1 MQGLQD
7 LWEFKLEIKMKNLE
21 KKSKRYRET
30 VKNFDQTKSYKI
42 SEAIKLVKERS
53 KVKFIE
59 SLDLSMNLNLGK
71 DKADQT
77 LRTTVDLPHGNGKK
91 IRVAVICSNEK
102 IEEAKTSNAEKFGS
116 EDLVDEINNGK
127 VDFDILV
134 CTPDMMSKVGKLGKV
149 LGPKGLMPN
158 PKFGTVA
165 KDIKKAV
172 NDIKKG
178 KVEIRCDKDGNLSL
192 SIGRINFDEKKIIDN
207 YKSVL
212 ETLEKDTPGIKT
224 MIRSA
229 FISSSMGPSAQLIV
243 NEI

>member
-1 MQGLQD
+1 MR
-7 LWEFKLEIKMKNLE
+7 KLKKQNL
-21 KKSKRYRET
+21 
-30 VKNFDQTKSYKI
+30 
-42 SEAIKLVKERS
+42 
-53 KVKFIE
+53 
-59 SLDLSMNLNLGK
+59 
-71 DKADQT
+71 
-77 LRTTVDLPHGNGKK
+77 
-91 IRVAVICSNEK
+91 
-102 IEEAKTSNAEKFGS
+102 SNAEKFGS

-172 NDIKKG
+172 SDIKKG

-192 SIGRINFDEKKIIDN
+192 SIGRANFDEKKIIDN

-212 ETLEKDTPGIKT
+212 ETLDKDTPGIKS

-229 FISSSMGPSAQLIV
+229 FISSSMGPSTQLIV
-243 NEI
+243 NEL

>member
-1 MQGLQD
+1 
-7 LWEFKLEIKMKNLE
+7 MKNIE
-21 KKSKRYRET
+21 NKSKRYREIYK
-30 VKNFDQTKSYKI
+30 VFDKTKIYKI
-42 SEAIKLVKERS
+42 DEAVKIVKEKS

-59 SLDLSMNLNLGK
+59 SLDLSLNINFGK
-71 DKADQT
+71 NKSDQT

-102 IEEAKTSNAEKFGS
+102 IEEAKLSNADKFGS

-158 PKFGTVA
+158 PKYGTVA

-192 SIGRINFDEKKIIDN
+192 SLGRVNFDEKRIIEN

-212 ETLEKDTPGIKT
+212 ETLDKDTPGIKSL
-224 MIRSA
+224 IKSA
-229 FISSSMGPSAQLIV
+229 FVSSSMGPSAKISV
-243 NEI
+243 TEV

>member
-1 MQGLQD
+1 MS
-7 LWEFKLEIKMKNLE
+7 NLE
-21 KKSKRYRET
+21 KKSKRYRELI
-30 VKNFDQTKSYKI
+30 KDLDQTKTYKI
-42 SEAIKLVKERS
+42 GEAIKLIKKS
-53 KVKFIE
+53 TKVKFIE
-59 SLDLSMNLNLGK
+59 SIDLSINLNLGK
-71 DKADQT
+71 DKSDQT

-91 IRVAVICSNEK
+91 MRVAVICSNEK
-102 IEEAKTSNAEKFGS
+102 IEEAKLSNAEKFGS

-165 KDIKKAV
+165 KDINKAV
-172 NDIKKG
+172 SDIKKC

-192 SIGRINFDEKKIIDN
+192 SIGRANFDEKKIIDN

-212 ETLEKDTPGIKT
+212 ETLDKDTPGIRS
-224 MIRSA
+224 MIRSV

-243 NEI
+243 NEL

>member
-1 MQGLQD
+1 MS
-7 LWEFKLEIKMKNLE
+7 NLE
-21 KKSKRYRET
+21 KKSKRYRELI
-30 VKNFDQTKSYKI
+30 KDLDQTKTYKI
-42 SEAIKLVKERS
+42 GEAIKLIKKS
-53 KVKFIE
+53 TKLKFAESIE
-59 SLDLSMNLNLGK
+59 LSINLNLGK
-71 DKADQT
+71 DKSDQT

-91 IRVAVICSNEK
+91 MRVAVICSNEK
-102 IEEAKTSNAEKFGS
+102 IEEAKLSNAEKFGS

-172 NDIKKG
+172 SDIKKG

-192 SIGRINFDEKKIIDN
+192 SIGRANFDEKKIIDN

-212 ETLEKDTPGIKT
+212 ETLDKDTPGIRS
-224 MIRSA
+224 MIRSV

-243 NEI
+243 NEL

>member
-1 MQGLQD
+1 MS
-7 LWEFKLEIKMKNLE
+7 NLE
-21 KKSKRYRET
+21 KKSKRYRELI
-30 VKNFDQTKSYKI
+30 KDLDQTKTYKI
-42 SEAIKLVKERS
+42 GDAIKLIKKS
-53 KVKFIE
+53 TKVKFIE
-59 SLDLSMNLNLGK
+59 SIDLSINLNLGK
-71 DKADQT
+71 DKSDQT

-91 IRVAVICSNEK
+91 MRVAVICSNEK
-102 IEEAKTSNAEKFGS
+102 IEEAKLSNAEKFGS

-172 NDIKKG
+172 SDIKKG

-192 SIGRINFDEKKIIDN
+192 SIGRANFDEKKIIDN

-212 ETLEKDTPGIKT
+212 ETLDKDTPGIRS
-224 MIRSA
+224 MIRSV

-243 NEI
+243 NEL

>member
-1 MQGLQD
+1 MR
-7 LWEFKLEIKMKNLE
+7 NLE
-21 KKSKRYRET
+21 KKSKRYRNLI
-30 VKNFDQTKSYKI
+30 KDLDQTKSYKI
-42 SEAIKLVKERS
+42 GEAIKLIKKSS

-59 SLDLSMNLNLGK
+59 SIDLSINLNLGK
-71 DKADQT
+71 DKSDQT

-102 IEEAKTSNAEKFGS
+102 IEEAKLSNAEKFGS

-149 LGPKGLMPN
+149 LGPKSLMPN

-172 NDIKKG
+172 SDIKKG

-192 SIGRINFDEKKIIDN
+192 SLGRVNFDEKKIIDN

-212 ETLEKDTPGIKT
+212 ETLDKDTPGIKS

-229 FISSSMGPSAQLIV
+229 FISSSMGPSAQLTL
-243 NEI
+243 NEL

>member
-1 MQGLQD
+1 MS
-7 LWEFKLEIKMKNLE
+7 NLE
-21 KKSKRYRET
+21 KKSKRYRELI
-30 VKNFDQTKSYKI
+30 KDLDQTKTYKI
-42 SEAIKLVKERS
+42 GEAIKLIKKS
-53 KVKFIE
+53 TKVKFIE
-59 SLDLSMNLNLGK
+59 SIDLSINLNLGK
-71 DKADQT
+71 DKSDQT

-102 IEEAKTSNAEKFGS
+102 IEEAKLSNAEKFGS

-172 NDIKKG
+172 SDIKKG

-192 SIGRINFDEKKIIDN
+192 SIGRANFDEKKIIDN

-212 ETLEKDTPGIKT
+212 ETLDKDTPGIRS
-224 MIRSA
+224 MIRSV

-243 NEI
+243 NEL

>member
-1 MQGLQD
+1 MRN
-7 LWEFKLEIKMKNLE
+7 IE
-21 KKSKRYRET
+21 KKSKRYRQI
-30 VKNFDQTKSYKI
+30 VKGLDQTKSYKVD
-42 SEAIKLVKERS
+42 EAIKLIKERS
-53 KVKFIE
+53 KVKFVE
-59 SLDLSMNLNLGK
+59 SIDLSINLNLGK
-71 DKADQT
+71 DKTDQT

-102 IEEAKTSNAEKFGS
+102 IEEAKSSNAEKFGS
-116 EDLVDEINNGK
+116 EDLVEEINNGK

-134 CTPDMMSKVGKLGKV
+134 CSPDMMSKVGKLGKV

-172 NDIKKG
+172 SDIKKG

-192 SIGRINFDEKKIIDN
+192 SIGRANFDEKKIIDN

-212 ETLEKDTPGIKT
+212 ETLEKDTPGIKN
-224 MIRSA
+224 MINSA
-229 FISSSMGPSAQLIV
+229 FISSSMGPSTQLIV
-243 NEI
+243 KEV

>member
-1 MQGLQD
+1 MR
-7 LWEFKLEIKMKNLE
+7 NLE
-21 KKSKRYRET
+21 KKSKRYRDLI
-30 VKNFDQTKSYKI
+30 KDLDQTKSYKI
-42 SEAIKLVKERS
+42 GEAIKLIKKSS

-59 SLDLSMNLNLGK
+59 SIDLSINLNLGK
-71 DKADQT
+71 DKSDQT

-102 IEEAKTSNAEKFGS
+102 IEEAKLSNAEKFGS

-172 NDIKKG
+172 SDIKKG

-192 SIGRINFDEKKIIDN
+192 SLGRVNFDEKKIIDN
-207 YKSVL
+207 YKIVL
-212 ETLEKDTPGIKT
+212 ETLDKDTPGIKS

-243 NEI
+243 NEL

>member
-1 MQGLQD
+1 MS
-7 LWEFKLEIKMKNLE
+7 NLK
-21 KKSKRYRET
+21 KKSKRYREI
-30 VKNFDQTKSYKI
+30 VNDLDQTKSYKI
-42 SEAIKLVKERS
+42 DEAIKLIKKSS
-53 KVKFIE
+53 KVKFVE
-59 SLDLSMNLNLGK
+59 SIDLSINLNLGK

-77 LRTTVDLPHGNGKK
+77 LRTTVNLPYGNGKK
-91 IRVAVICSNEK
+91 IKVAVICSNEK
-102 IEEAKTSNAEKFGS
+102 IEEAKLSNAEKFGS

-165 KDIKKAV
+165 NDIKKAV
-172 NDIKKG
+172 SDIKKG
-178 KVEIRCDKDGNLSL
+178 KVEVRCDKDGNLSL
-192 SIGRINFDEKKIIDN
+192 SIGRANFDEKKIIDN

-212 ETLEKDTPGIKT
+212 ETLDKDTPGIKS

-229 FISSSMGPSAQLIV
+229 FISSSMGPSAQLTL
-243 NEI
+243 NEL

>member
-1 MQGLQD
+1 MS
-7 LWEFKLEIKMKNLE
+7 NLE
-21 KKSKRYRET
+21 KKSKRYRELI
-30 VKNFDQTKSYKI
+30 KDLDQTKTYKI
-42 SEAIKLVKERS
+42 GEAIKLIKKS
-53 KVKFIE
+53 TKVKFIE
-59 SLDLSMNLNLGK
+59 SIDLSINLNLGK
-71 DKADQT
+71 DKSDQT

-91 IRVAVICSNEK
+91 MRVAVICSNEK
-102 IEEAKTSNAEKFGS
+102 IEEAKLSNAEKFGS

-172 NDIKKG
+172 SDIKKG

-192 SIGRINFDEKKIIDN
+192 SLGRVNFDEKKIIDN

-212 ETLEKDTPGIKT
+212 ETLDKDTPGIRS
-224 MIRSA
+224 MIRSV

-243 NEI
+243 NEL